1 MKRTIRPGSVGGRV
15 KIPGS
20 KSHTIRAL
28 LISTMAEGES
38 VISDPLDSSD
48 TRSALELCR
57 SLGAEIRVSGGD
69 GGAWRVRGTG
79 GRLKAAHIDVGNSGT
94 SLYLA
99 AAIAAAGSEE
109 VTFDGDEQIRRR
121 SAAPLLEALRG
132 LGAEV
137 IEKGAPGCAPFS
149 VRGPLRG
156 GSVSIECPTS
166 QYLSALLL
174 AAPLAPQ
181 GRETEITVPLLWER
195 PYAEMT
201 LRWLDDEGI
210 TIRRRGLDWFSIPGG
225 QSYPPFSRSI
235 PADFSSATF
244 FFCAAA
250 VSGSTLLLE
259 GLDLGDSQGDKEVL
273 PILEA
278 MGCSVSS
285 SAEGILISAPPEG
298 LRGGVF
304 DLNAIPDALPA
315 LAATACFA
323 RGETR
328 LVNVPQA
335 RIKETDRIAVMA
347 AELAALGAET
357 EELPDGLIIRGG
369 ERASLGGGTVRGHG
383 DHRVIM
389 AAAVA
394 ALGAADPITIDD
406 DEAVA
411 VTFPDFF
418 PLLESIRKV

>member
-1 MKRTIRPGSVGGRV
+1 
-15 KIPGS
+15 
-20 KSHTIRAL
+20 
-28 LISTMAEGES
+28 
-38 VISDPLDSSD
+38 
-48 TRSALELCR
+48 
-57 SLGAEIRVSGGD
+57 
-69 GGAWRVRGTG
+69 
-79 GRLKAAHIDVGNSGT
+79 
-94 SLYLA
+94 
-99 AAIAAAGSEE
+99 
-109 VTFDGDEQIRRR
+109 
-121 SAAPLLEALRG
+121 
-132 LGAEV
+132 
-137 IEKGAPGCAPFS
+137 
-149 VRGPLRG
+149 
-156 GSVSIECPTS
+156 
-166 QYLSALLL
+166 
-174 AAPLAPQ
+174 
-181 GRETEITVPLLWER
+181 
-195 PYAEMT
+195 
-201 LRWLDDEGI
+201 
-210 TIRRRGLDWFSIPGG
+210 
-225 QSYPPFSRSI
+225 
-235 PADFSSATF
+235 
-244 FFCAAA
+244 
-250 VSGSTLLLE
+250 
-259 GLDLGDSQGDKEVL
+259 VL

-278 MGCSVSS
+278 MGCRVST

-347 AELAALGAET
+347 SELAALGAET
-357 EELPDGLIIRGG
+357 EEHPDGLVIRGG
-369 ERASLGGGTVRGHG
+369 ERASLRGGTVRGHG

>member
-1 MKRTIRPGSVGGRV
+1 
-15 KIPGS
+15 
-20 KSHTIRAL
+20 
-28 LISTMAEGES
+28 MAEGES

-57 SLGAEIRVSGGD
+57 GLGAEIELTGGD
-69 GGAWRVRGTG
+69 AGSWRVRGTG
-79 GRLKAAHIDVGNSGT
+79 GRLKPAFIDVGNSGT

-121 SAAPLLEALRG
+121 SAAPLLGALRE

-137 IEKGAPGCAPFS
+137 TEKGAPGCAPFS

-174 AAPLAPQ
+174 AAPLAPP
-181 GRETEITVPLLWER
+181 GAETEINVPLLWER

-201 LRWLDDEGI
+201 LRWLEDEGI
-210 TIRRRGLDWFSIPGG
+210 SLRRRGLDWFSIPGG
-225 QSYPPFSRSI
+225 QSYHSFSRSI

-278 MGCSVSS
+278 MGCTVSS
-285 SAEGILISAPPEG
+285 STGGSSVGSSGGILISAPPEG

-347 AELAALGAET
+347 AELAALGAVT
-357 EELPDGLIIRGG
+357 EELPDGLVIRGG
-369 ERASLGGGTVRGHG
+369 ERASLRGGTVRGHG